1 MHLSQSFVLLF
12 APAVVTKYQKSNFSH
27 ILDQIGT
34 HIKVPHVDYKKLR
47 GGSDAGEE
55 RIN

>member
-12 APAVVTKYQKSNFSH
+12 APAVVTKYQKSSFSH
-27 ILDQIGT
+27 ILDQIAT
-34 HIKVPHVDYKKLR
+34 HIKGPHVDYEKLS
-47 GGSDAGEE
+47 GGLDAGEE